1 MKLNL
6 KRPLAF
12 FDLEATGVNIGIDRI
27 VEISIIKLHP
37 DGLEEVRTWRV
48 HPEMAIP
55 LEASLIHGIYD
66 EHIKDEPVFK
76 HIAESVAEFLA
87 DSDLA
92 GFNSNKFDIPMLME
106 EFLRAGVKF
115 DLDNRHFV
123 DVQNIFHQME
133 QRTLK
138 AAYQFY
144 CDKQIIN
151 AHSAEA
157 DTRAT
162 MEVLLAQIARYEN
175 QEWEDKKGNKSIPVV
190 NDIEGLHKFTNL
202 NRPVDF
208 AGRMAYNEDGE
219 EVFNFGKHKGKKVED
234 VFNIEPSYYSW
245 MMQGDFPLYTK
256 RKLEE
261 IYTRWNTKRQADR
274 LIKPAQPKPVEQSV
288 KNEGPK
294 PAPQKPYSK
303 SYQNKPFIKKEE
315 PAAPVNE
322 DMLKQL
328 ADKFKKGL

>member
-48 HPEMAIP
+48 HPDMPIP
-55 LEASLIHGIYD
+55 LESSLIHGIYD

-144 CDKQIIN
+144 CNKQIIN

-162 MEVLLAQIARYEN
+162 MEVLLAQIERYEN
-175 QEWEDKKGNKSIPVV
+175 QEWEDKKGNKSFPVV
-190 NDIEGLHKFTNL
+190 NHVEGLHQFTNL

-219 EVFNFGKHKGKKVED
+219 ELFNFGKHKGKKVED

-274 LIKPAQPKPVEQSV
+274 QAKPVE
-288 KNEGPK
+288 PK
-294 PAPQKPYSK
+294 DMQQPAPSNNQQQK
-303 SYQNKPFIKKEE
+303 SYNKPNNNQSFKKKEE
-315 PAAPVNE
+315 PAKPVND
-322 DMLKQL
+322 DMLKLL